1 MNRDEF
7 CKYHWEYYLVLEK
20 DFLET
25 ERYISFDLGDNYLYD
40 ERETT
45 NIGNSMTF
53 SGLNILN
60 NIKTVCSEIDV
71 VMKSIC
77 NELGN
82 SSADNI
88 KGYTPVILSKWSNIT
103 QQKVKIR
110 DIELQPFMNWKD
122 EPNHKSPDWWKPYNK
137 VEHERIDYYKMANLK
152 NVLNSLAGLF
162 ILENYFIKYI
172 GDRDNDMDV
181 PNDISKMFKMINFD
195 TREEVVGKNS
205 YVTSDGDIADLFK

>member
-40 ERETT
+40 DRETT

-53 SGLNILN
+53 SNEY
-60 NIKTVCSEIDV
+60 IKQYQTICSEIDV

-122 EPNHKSPDWWKPYNK
+122 EPNYKSPDWWKPYNK
-137 VEHERIDYYKMANLK
+137 VKHYYKMANLK

>member
-40 ERETT
+40 DRETT

-53 SGLNILN
+53 SNEY
-60 NIKTVCSEIDV
+60 IKQYQTICSEIDV

-122 EPNHKSPDWWKPYNK
+122 EPNYKSPDWWKPYNK
-137 VEHERIDYYKMANLK
+137 VKHERIDCYKMANLK